1 MRLLPAIRPLHGL
14 QLGCLPFG
22 GLLAAISLMVAPA
35 ALMASAQAAD
45 YDRAYRHPAPPPAYA
60 GPAVDP
66 RCRVVP
72 QPEANLFGST
82 ARFRPTLI
90 CTSRGLYADSFG
102 PYPLYYPYQGGYG
115 YER

>member
-1 MRLLPAIRPLHGL
+1 MRLLRAIQPL
-14 QLGCLPFG
+14 G
-22 GLLAAISLMVAPA
+22 GLFAAISFA
-35 ALMASAQAAD
+35 ASAHAAD
-45 YDRAYRHPAPPPAYA
+45 YDQTYRRPVGPPPPANVYA
-60 GPAVDP
+60 GVDP

-90 CTSRGLYADSFG
+90 CTSRGMYADSFG
-102 PYPLYYPYQGGYG
+102 PYPFYYPYQGGYG